1 MPADIFSSDIFS
13 IGSLTASIN
22 EADYVPSRLGQLGI
36 FEETGIATTTATV
49 ERDGDTLA
57 LVPAGERGA
66 PADPLKRNKRTG
78 VTFNAVHLPV
88 TDTILADEVQNV
100 RAFGSE
106 DQLEGVQQVVDKRLG
121 KMVRRIDAT
130 LEWQRMGALKGKILD
145 ADGTTVITDLYS
157 AFGIQQKT
165 VKMALNTES
174 TDVQAKALDVTEHIE
189 DSLKMQ
195 PYTSGHAFCGRRFWR
210 KLISNPS
217 VREAY
222 IYQKSEKLRGDGRDA
237 FEFGGITWERAVGNV
252 AGQPFVASGE
262 AVVIPMGVPDMFLA
276 HYAPADYADAVNTIG
291 LPFYSSTERLP
302 HGKGVSLE
310 AQSNPIIL
318 NTRPGACI
326 RLVETA

>member
-1 MPADIFSSDIFS
+1 MPADIFSSDIFT

-36 FEETGIATTTATV
+36 FAEAGIATTTATV

-66 PADPLKRNKRTG
+66 PATPLGRNKRTG

-88 TDTILADEVQNV
+88 TDTVLADEVRNV

-106 DQLEGVQQVVDKRLG
+106 DQLVGVQQVVDTRLAR
-121 KMVRRIDAT
+121 MARRIDAT

-145 ADGTTVITDLYS
+145 ADGTTVLTDLYS
-157 AFGIQQKT
+157 AFGIEQKT
-165 VKMALNTES
+165 VKMALSSEG
-174 TDVQAKALDVTEHIE
+174 TDVQAKALDVSEHIE
-189 DSLKMQ
+189 DALKMQ
-195 PYTSGHAFCGRRFWR
+195 PYTSSHAFCGRSFWR

-237 FEFGGITWERAVGNV
+237 FEFGGVTWERAVGNV

-262 AVVIPMGVPDMFLA
+262 AIVIPMGVPDMFLA
-276 HYAPADYADAVNTIG
+276 HYAPADYNDAVNTIG
-291 LPFYSSTERLP
+291 LPFYSSSERLP
-302 HGKGVSLE
+302 HDKGVSLE

>member
-49 ERDGDTLA
+49 EKDGDTLA

-66 PADPLKRNKRTG
+66 PATPLGRNKRTG
-78 VTFNAVHLPV
+78 VTFNAVHLP
-88 TDTILADEVQNV
+88 TTETILADEVQNV

-145 ADGTTVITDLYS
+145 ADGSTVITDLYG
-157 AFGIQQKT
+157 AFGIEQKT
-165 VKMALNTES
+165 VKMALNSES
-174 TDVQAKALDVTEHIE
+174 TDVQAKALDVTENIE
-189 DSLKMQ
+189 DALKML
-195 PYTSGHAFCGRRFWR
+195 PFASAHAFCGRSFWR
-210 KLISNPS
+210 KLLSNPS

-222 IYQKSEKLRGDGRDA
+222 IYQKSDKLRGDGRDA
-237 FEFGGITWERAVGNV
+237 FEFGGITWERAVGQV
-252 AGQPFVASGE
+252 AGQPFVPTGE
-262 AVVIPMGVPDMFLA
+262 AIVIPMGVPDMFLA

-291 LPFYSSTERLP
+291 LPFYSSTERLK
-302 HGKGVSLE
+302 HGKGVEIE

>member
-13 IGSLTASIN
+13 IGSLTAAIN

-36 FEETGIATTTATV
+36 FQETGITTTTATV
-49 ERDGDTLA
+49 EKDGDTLE

-66 PADPLKRNKRTG
+66 PADPLKRNKRSG
-78 VTFNAVHLPV
+78 VTFNAVHLPT

-106 DQLEGVQQVVDKRLG
+106 DQLEGVQQVVDTRLG
-121 KMVRRIDAT
+121 RMARRIDAT

-145 ADGTTVITDLYS
+145 ADGSTVITDLYA
-157 AFGIQQKT
+157 AFGIQQTT
-165 VKMALNTES
+165 VKMALNTDG
-174 TDVQAKALDVTEHIE
+174 TNVQGKALDVLENIE
-189 DSLKMQ
+189 DSLKML
-195 PYTSGHAFCGRRFWR
+195 PFSSAHAFCGRSFWR
-210 KLISNPS
+210 KLINHPS
-217 VREAY
+217 VRETY
-222 IYQKSEKLRGDGRDA
+222 LNQQSEKLRGDARDA
-237 FEFGGITWERAVGNV
+237 FEFGGITWERATGRV
-252 AGQPFVASGE
+252 AGQPFVMDGE
-262 AVVIPMGVPDMFLA
+262 ANVIPMGVPDMFLA

-291 LPFYSSTERLP
+291 LPFYSSTERLK
-302 HGKGVSLE
+302 HGKGVEIE